1 MDINGI
7 ESLGKG
13 CRKNHLYD
21 GKNRKNLVKSR
32 LMLHVLVMNG
42 GFWIT
47 NQLRIQND

>member
-32 LMLHVLVMNG
+32 LMLHVLAMNG
-42 GFWIT
+42 GF
-47 NQLRIQND
+47 